1 MCVRKLN
8 RRWAFFNIRS
18 GLNSVHVNKQQFD
31 LFLSSFQTRFDSGI
45 AMSTPPPPSREV
57 SWDNTQ
63 QNLDSINSR
72 NNPSLPHTMENS
84 ANYNPVAAV
93 SMFPDDMDEG
103 TNPWHPPPE
112 SVQDYSLPSPYTGSI
127 APVHS
132 QGPSLSG
139 PGQDN
144 WGQASYGHQS
154 MPDDVLGAVG
164 GAPEPRSHS
173 NRSPSKSNPRY
184 NSGDSYKSNIH
195 GNPNGPNPSQSI
207 NPSYPYPSNSSVD
220 GTRGSIASFPD
231 SQDFDAVSH
240 PTADPVGAEKAYR
253 SAPEARGGYH
263 SYPEGTHPAY
273 PNGPA
278 YPNAS
283 GASGPAHPSGAG
295 GAPYPSDAYSSSGAG
310 GFIPPHGSD
319 SFSVSVPSSYGQA
332 LSQID
337 SGHQGQEDPDSSWI
351 APDDVRNY
359 MLHMFHYFSFLFFF
373 NFFSFFF
380 SSLTHMTVCANVK
393 VVIN

>member
-1 MCVRKLN
+1 MRLSCAQILN
-8 RRWAFFNIRS
+8 CTWAFFNIRS
-18 GLNSVHVNKQQFD
+18 GLNLVHVNKQQFG
-31 LFLSSFQTRFDSGI
+31 LSLSFFQTRFDSGI

-63 QNLDSINSR
+63 QNLDSITSR
-72 NNPSLPHTMENS
+72 NNPSLPHTMDNDT
-84 ANYNPVAAV
+84 NYNPAAAI
-93 SMFPDDMDEG
+93 SLFPDDMDES

-132 QGPSLSG
+132 QGHSLSG

-144 WGQASYGHQS
+144 WSQAPYGYHS
-154 MPDDVLGAVG
+154 SPDEQLGAVG
-164 GAPEPRSHS
+164 GAPEPRLGS
-173 NRSPSKSNPRY
+173 NRSHSKSKPRI

-207 NPSYPYPSNSSVD
+207 NPSYIYPSNSSVH
-220 GTRGSIASFPD
+220 GTRGSEASFPD
-231 SQDFDAVSH
+231 SQDFDQATQ
-240 PTADPVGAEKAYR
+240 PLADPIGPEKAYR
-253 SAPEARGGYH
+253 SAPEPMGGYH

-332 LSQID
+332 LSQMGSQID

-351 APDDVRNY
+351 APDDVSNY
-359 MLHMFHYFSFLFFF
+359 M
-373 NFFSFFF
+373 FSFFF
-380 SSLTHMTVCANVK
+380 
-393 VVIN
+393 